1 MLLAYIPDLIED
13 KDVKNRDY
21 RNSFEIYEKMV
32 DAWMK
37 REEGILENTSIA
49 NLQEFSERLA
59 VDLYTKSEQRSAAR
73 IHHEELEPLAQRWEI
88 DLNKFQISSRSLL
101 NRDAL
106 GYYKFAHRTFMEFLF
121 MQRFLKWDPQTL
133 KSPWNAQI
141 QTFFKEAILLL
152 RERGELL
159 PFSLQGV
166 KIDENEIKEPVK
178 LRATP
183 LNPFEE
189 AQVAE
194 MIKKENFFDI
204 HKNKTGK
211 GFIHDYQIYIK
222 KGEKVVIDYR
232 TNLMWQQSGSQ
243 EPDYYKKAQTYIKHL
258 NDSKFAGYDNWRLP
272 TLEEAMSLMEREK
285 KNADLYI
292 DPMFDTKQ
300 RYIWTADRYSA
311 SGAWNVVFDL
321 GYCNHIGV
329 DILDI

>member
-1 MLLAYIPDLIED
+1 M
-13 KDVKNRDY
+13 
-21 RNSFEIYEKMV
+21 
-32 DAWMK
+32 
-37 REEGILENTSIA
+37 
-49 NLQEFSERLA
+49 
-59 VDLYTKSEQRSAAR
+59 
-73 IHHEELEPLAQRWEI
+73 
-88 DLNKFQISSRSLL
+88 
-101 NRDAL
+101 
-106 GYYKFAHRTFMEFLF
+106 
-121 MQRFLKWDPQTL
+121 
-133 KSPWNAQI
+133 
-141 QTFFKEAILLL
+141 
-152 RERGELL
+152 
-159 PFSLQGV
+159 

-189 AQVAE
+189 AQVVE
-194 MIKKENFFDI
+194 MIKKENFFDEN
-204 HKNKTGK
+204 KNKTGK

-243 EPDYYKKAQTYIKHL
+243 ESGYYEKAQTYIKHL

-329 DILDI
+329 DILDIFARAVRS